1 MKERLKMEDLEL
13 EKKLQFAHNISK
25 RRDSLTYKRGSWK
38 KCSKSTKI
46 CREKSKK
53 RSKGYQ
59 GAGRG
64 ETLTPWSRDISPV
77 RSGGETPGSAAVA
90 AAAAATSG
98 GWTATPSTTARWT
111 TSSTTPTRRS
121 TSVRRSGIF
130 LGKDQYS
137 Y

>member
-25 RRDSLTYKRGSWK
+25 RRDSSTYKRGSWK

-46 CREKSKK
+46 YREKTKK
-53 RSKGYQ
+53 RSSGYQ

-64 ETLTPWSRDISPV
+64 ETSTPWGRDISRV
-77 RSGGETPGSAAVA
+77 RSGVETPGSTTVA

-98 GWTATPSTTARWT
+98 G
-111 TSSTTPTRRS
+111 
-121 TSVRRSGIF
+121 
-130 LGKDQYS
+130 
-137 Y
+137 